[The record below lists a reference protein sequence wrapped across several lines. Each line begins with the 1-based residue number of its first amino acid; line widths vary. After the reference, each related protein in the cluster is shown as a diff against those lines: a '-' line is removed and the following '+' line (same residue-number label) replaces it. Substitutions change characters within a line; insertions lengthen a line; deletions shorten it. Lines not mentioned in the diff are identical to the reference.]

1 MMKKKRIVF
10 LLFIALMITGCGG
23 ENSLE
28 GTNMVGFDYPA
39 GFFWGIWDGLTTPFS
54 FIGKMFGAEVNIYE
68 VSNSGNWYNFGFLL
82 GSSGWGIF
90 AGSSSK

>member
-1 MMKKKRIVF
+1 MQTFRI
-10 LLFIALMITGCGG
+10 LFGISIVLFITGCGG
-23 ENSLE
+23 ENGLE
-28 GTNMVGFDYPA
+28 GTNMLGYDYPA
-39 GFFWGIWDGLTTPFS
+39 GFFWGIWDGLTTPFA
-54 FIGKMFGAEVNIYE
+54 FIGKMFGADVNIYE